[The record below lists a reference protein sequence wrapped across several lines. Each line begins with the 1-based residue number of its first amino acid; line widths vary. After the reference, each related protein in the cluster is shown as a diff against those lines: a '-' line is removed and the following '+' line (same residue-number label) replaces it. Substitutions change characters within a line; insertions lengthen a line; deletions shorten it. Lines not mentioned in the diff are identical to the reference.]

1 VAEQSSKELPTR
13 ELENAI
19 LIDAE
24 RLLQKRHAPIAAYRG
39 DPKRFFTE
47 RGAVFFP
54 EAARLFDDLY
64 SMRVS
69 KAVALAPRGGGKTF
83 GAAVL
88 GTALFLFKDFDVG
101 IVAGSETQALTL
113 YSYITDWLDLPEAE
127 EFVTIE
133 KLTSTYLVSVRGN
146 RIVARTAS
154 PKSIR
159 GLHLGRKVRGALL
172 ILDEEAEAEADV
184 VRAARFI
191 IRTAAPPL
199 ILRQSTYHR
208 LTGTFADLVENHE
221 AQGYTSYKW
230 DSFDIAKPCPYEC
243 SNCPEPEFRDKYCK
257 GKAKQSQGWIP
268 IDEILTEWRDT
279 NRETFEVEVMGMRP
293 ASAGLVIQPGDLER
307 AVDLGE
313 RAFPEEFD
321 YSWCCIDWGFAGMT
335 AVVILGMA
343 GERVFVRH
351 TEMFTRHGID
361 VIVDTLKQ
369 LRDQLGFR
377 EVYADASHPFE
388 NDRLRDEGFAVWGER
403 KKEGPPTLGVPFV
416 KFKEE
421 GVAILSYLFEK
432 DRIGIRPL
440 EYALLRQFR
449 TWRRDQAGHIVK
461 KDDHFPDALIAGA
474 QKLKQVGIGT
484 GRHGTRYV
492 PGKRRLFSTVAQVGR
507 KIREAFLR

>member
-1 VAEQSSKELPTR
+1 MADQSPKALPSH
-13 ELENAI
+13 ELETAVLIDVAAI
-19 LIDAE
+19 LK
-24 RLLQKRHAPIAAYRG
+24 KRHAPIAEYRG

-54 EAARLFDDLY
+54 ETARLFDDLY
-64 SMRVS
+64 SLRVR
-69 KAVALAPRGGGKTF
+69 KAVALAPRGGGKTY

-88 GTALFLFKDFDVG
+88 ATALFLFKNFDVG

-113 YSYITDWLDLPEAE
+113 YSYITDWLERPEAE
-127 EFVTIE
+127 AFVTIE
-133 KLTSTYLVSVRGN
+133 KLTSTYLVSARKN

-172 ILDEEAEAEADV
+172 ILDEEAEAEPDV

-191 IRTAAPPL
+191 VRTAAPPL

-208 LTGTFADLVENHE
+208 ITGSFADLVENHKS
-221 AQGYTSYKW
+221 QGYTSYKW
-230 DSFDIAKPCPYEC
+230 DSFDIAKACPYEC
-243 SNCPEPEFRDKYCK
+243 ENCPEPEFRDKYCK
-257 GKAKQSQGWIP
+257 GKAKHSQGWVS

-335 AVVILGMA
+335 AIVIVGMA

-361 VIVDTLKQ
+361 VIVAKLKE
-369 LRDQLGFR
+369 LRGTLGFR

-403 KKEGPPTLGVPFV
+403 KEKGPSTLGVPFV

-432 DRIGIRPL
+432 NRIGVRAK
-440 EYALLRQFR
+440 EHALLQQFR
-449 TWRRDQAGHIVK
+449 SWRRDQAGHIIK

-484 GRHGTRYV
+484 GRHGRYV
-492 PGKRRLFSTVAQVGR
+492 SGKHRLFATATRVGR
-507 KIREAFLR
+507 RIREAFLS